1 MASVEQLINDVAQ
14 AKERFIS
21 SVGNLGNDQIGFKT
35 DAESWSILEVAEHIA
50 RAEQSGVSGI
60 WKALD
65 GFKCDAPVW
74 SGTPEHRG
82 LKIEEVIERT
92 WQEKEKVPAIAA
104 PQWGG
109 SISYWL
115 AMIKAQQKALEE
127 LAQAL
132 TGIPL
137 EDVIFPHPISGPLD
151 AGQRLEFLRFHLDR
165 HRGQV
170 EAIKRH
176 PNYPDSLKTN

>member
-1 MASVEQLINDVAQ
+1 MTVLEQLIKEVAS
-14 AKERFIS
+14 ARDRFIS
-21 SVGNLGNDQIGFKT
+21 SVSNLGNEQIFFKP
-35 DAESWSILEVAEHIA
+35 DAEVWSILEIVEHIA

-65 GFKCDAPVW
+65 GVKSGSPVW
-74 SGTPEHRG
+74 SGDPVHRG

-92 WQEKEKVPAIAA
+92 WQTKEKVPAIAA

-115 AMIKAQQKALEE
+115 ASLQAQQQVLYE
-127 LAQAL
+127 LGQAL
-132 TGIPL
+132 TGVPL
-137 EDVIFPHPISGPLD
+137 EDVVFPHPISGPLD

-165 HRGQV
+165 HRNQI
-170 EAIKRH
+170 ETLKQH
-176 PNYPDSLKTN
+176 PDYPQS